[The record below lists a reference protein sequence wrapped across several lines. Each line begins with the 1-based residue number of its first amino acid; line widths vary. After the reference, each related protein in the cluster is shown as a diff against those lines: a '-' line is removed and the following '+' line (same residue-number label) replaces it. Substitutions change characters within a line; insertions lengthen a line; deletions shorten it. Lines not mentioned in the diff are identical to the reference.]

1 MQKISV
7 ADFRNAAESK
17 EKFYRIS
24 GTIVKSNEANTKFD
38 LNEYGNFALKDETG
52 EVYVY
57 GVSTGWNGEKK
68 QAAKLG
74 LKEGDKITVIGYRS
88 SYNGLIQVGGG
99 IFYTKD

>member
-1 MQKISV
+1 M
-7 ADFRNAAESK
+7 
-17 EKFYRIS
+17 
-24 GTIVKSNEANTKFD
+24 KSSEANTKFD